1 MNKIGIF
8 GGTFNPIHNG
18 HLNLAEKVSDYLNL
32 DKVLIVPASVPP
44 HKEWLKIT
52 DSKHR
57 YEMCRLACQE
67 NPLYEVSD
75 IEIKRIGRSY
85 TIDTINEISV
95 TYENSKLFFIM
106 GSDSFLSV
114 MKWLKFKDIARLT
127 TICTAARNEEEYK
140 VLHEAQK
147 LMRAED
153 TDTIVCDIPTVTIS
167 STEIRNNIIKGNN
180 IENMVPA
187 SVAEYIKRNNLYKQN
202 WSDFNAR

>member
-8 GGTFNPIHNG
+8 GGTFNPIHIG
-18 HLNLAEKVSDYLNL
+18 HLNLAEKISDLLSL
-32 DKVLIVPASVPP
+32 DKVIIIPTSEPP
-44 HKEWLKIT
+44 HKEWLQIAG
-52 DSKHR
+52 SKHR

-85 TIDTINEISV
+85 TIDTINEISSI
-95 TYENSKLFFIM
+95 YKNSMFYMIM

-114 MKWLKFKDIARLT
+114 MKWFKFKDITKLT

-140 VLHEAQK
+140 RLNEVQK
-147 LMRAED
+147 LLKAEGA
-153 TDTIVCDIPTVTIS
+153 DTIVCDIPIVS
-167 STEIRNNIIKGNN
+167 VSATEIRKNIINGND

-187 SVAEYIKRNNLYKQN
+187 SVAEYIYRNNLYTKME
-202 WSDFNAR
+202 